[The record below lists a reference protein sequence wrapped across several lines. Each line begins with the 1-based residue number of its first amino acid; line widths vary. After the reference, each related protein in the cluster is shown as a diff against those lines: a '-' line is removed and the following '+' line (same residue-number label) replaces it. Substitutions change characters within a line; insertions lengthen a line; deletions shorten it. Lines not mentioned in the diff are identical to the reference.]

1 MREIY
6 TKIAEFFQDNKLCVL
21 ATIINLDGSSPRG
34 TGTKFLIMEDNSFV
48 GTIGGG
54 ILEKRVLDEAKTV
67 FSSLTPSLLSY
78 KMRGKYLESTE
89 MICGGDVDIFLEPIY
104 PDNPNHLHIFQE
116 IMEIIR
122 RGGAGLLA
130 TVVDVDRWQT
140 DQIPKMFIKAN
151 GDKIGSL
158 LGIDEIEDQ
167 LKDRMKQIIDSR
179 QSEVITAN
187 TREGKKL
194 NIFLEPVISDPVVYI
209 FGGGHVSKQIV
220 PLADLVGF
228 SVVVID
234 DRPEFSK
241 PENFPAAKKVY
252 TFPYDSALDNLEV
265 DETSYLII
273 VTRGHQHDKTVL
285 TEALKT
291 DAKYIGMIG
300 SKRKRLIIY
309 DKLLKEGFK
318 QEQLDSVH
326 SPIGMEIEAET
337 PEEIAV
343 AIVGELIKVRAGG

>member
-6 TKIAEFFQDNKLCVL
+6 TKIAELFQDNKLCVL

-104 PDNPNHLHIFQE
+104 PDNLNHLHIFQE

-151 GDKIGSL
+151 GDKTGSL

-179 QSEVITAN
+179 QSEVITAD

>member
-6 TKIAEFFQDNKLCVL
+6 TKIEELFHENKFCVL

-67 FSSLTPSLLSY
+67 VSSLTPSLLSY
-78 KMRGKYLESTE
+78 KMRGKDLESME

-104 PDNPNHLHIFQE
+104 PDNLNHLQIFRE

-122 RGGAGLLA
+122 RGGAGVLA
-130 TVVDVDRWQT
+130 TVVDPEHWKSND
-140 DQIPKMFIKAN
+140 IPKMFMKSN
-151 GDKIGSL
+151 GDKIGTL
-158 LGIDEIEDQ
+158 LGIDEVEDSIRSIMAQIIESRQ
-167 LKDRMKQIIDSR
+167 AEIVNYKDRD
-179 QSEVITAN
+179 
-187 TREGKKL
+187 G
-194 NIFLEPVISDPVVYI
+194 NILSVFLEPVISDPVVYV
-209 FGGGHVSKQIV
+209 FGGGHVSRQIV

-228 SVVVID
+228 SAVVID
-234 DRPEFSK
+234 DRPEFSL
-241 PENFPAAKKVY
+241 PENFPAAENVL
-252 TFPYDSALDNLEV
+252 TCSFDSVMDKLEV
-265 DETSYLII
+265 NESSYLII
-273 VTRGHQHDKTVL
+273 VTRGHQHDKEVL
-285 TEALKT
+285 AQALKT

-309 DKLLKEGFK
+309 DKLLKEGYT

-326 SPIGMEIEAET
+326 SPIGVEINAET

-343 AIVGELIKVRAGG
+343 AIVAELIKVRAGG

>member
-6 TKIAEFFQDNKLCVL
+6 TKIEELFHENKFCVL
-21 ATIINLDGSSPRG
+21 ATIINLHGSSPRG

-67 FSSLTPSLLSY
+67 VSSLRPSLLSY
-78 KMRGKYLESTE
+78 KMRGQDLESTE

-104 PDNPNHLHIFQE
+104 PDNLNHLQIFKE

-122 RGGAGLLA
+122 RGGSGILA
-130 TVVDVDRWQT
+130 TVVDPDHWNSN
-140 DQIPKMFIKAN
+140 QIPKMFMKSN

-158 LGIDEIEDQ
+158 LGIDEIEDNVQ
-167 LKDRMKQIIDSR
+167 SRMGQIIEGM
-179 QSEVITAN
+179 QAEVIN
-187 TREGKKL
+187 FRDREGNNL
-194 NIFLEPVISDPVVYI
+194 SVFLEPVISDPVVYI

-234 DRPEFSK
+234 DRPEFSMS
-241 PENFPAAKKVY
+241 ENFPSAKEVLTCSFDNVMDK
-252 TFPYDSALDNLEV
+252 LDVNEF
-265 DETSYLII
+265 SYLII
-273 VTRGHQHDKTVL
+273 VTRGHQHDKEVL
-285 TEALKT
+285 AQALKT

-309 DKLLKEGFK
+309 DKLLNEGYT
-318 QEQLDSVH
+318 QEQLDGVY
-326 SPIGMEIEAET
+326 SPIGLEINAET

-343 AIVGELIKVRAGG
+343 AIVAELIKVRAGG